1 MYTCLLYTSSATQG
15 TFENP
20 TWVST
25 PELDERLDTAV
36 TILDTDERNAAA
48 MELQDYVMAE
58 LCASAPVA
66 DMANPYAY
74 QSTYIDWPVADYYN
88 ETGEL
93 KYYCLLYTSG
103 GTGIQLAGIFQIRGK
118 RDDYQ
123 GLELCLCSGACNRSD
138 VLGGQSDRGRDQ
150 CYGGPE
156 DPTGRCKVETL

>member
-1 MYTCLLYTSSATQG
+1 MRTLFGSATQG

-58 LCASAPVA
+58 LCASAPVP

-93 KYYCLLYTSG
+93 KYYALGMDMYMPDISIYT
-103 GTGIQLAGIFQIRGK
+103 
-118 RDDYQ
+118 
-123 GLELCLCSGACNRSD
+123 
-138 VLGGQSDRGRDQ
+138 DR
-150 CYGGPE
+150 
-156 DPTGRCKVETL
+156 

>member
-1 MYTCLLYTSSATQG
+1 M
-15 TFENP
+15 
-20 TWVST
+20 
-25 PELDERLDTAV
+25 DTAI

-93 KYYCLLYTSG
+93 KYYALGMDMYMPDISIYT
-103 GTGIQLAGIFQIRGK
+103 
-118 RDDYQ
+118 
-123 GLELCLCSGACNRSD
+123 
-138 VLGGQSDRGRDQ
+138 DR
-150 CYGGPE
+150 
-156 DPTGRCKVETL
+156 